1 MKKLIEM
8 KNSIVII
15 GLLLLMPVLS
25 WAQQDPQYSLYMF
38 NGLAL
43 NPAYAGSSTGTIAG
57 INYRTQW
64 LGMDGAPRTTSAN
77 IHSRYGQEK
86 LGTGL
91 FVSNDQ
97 IGIFKRNQIRLAQ
110 AYHLRM
116 KKFIVGMGIQAN
128 YEQMTAGFANAHYNN
143 GTGDVDNAFLAD
155 QTFSNL
161 NFGAGLY
168 VYNNKFWFG
177 YSAPALMKQDWSKA
191 SLGTMSAYQSFHHF
205 VSGGYV
211 FNYGRKWTYK
221 AQGLIKL
228 HESLTPSIDAGFM
241 AYYGNVV
248 GAGFS
253 NRLNDAW
260 IAMIE
265 FQLGDYA
272 RLMYSFDY
280 TSSPLK
286 NYTNGTHELM
296 IKFFLSSNYRGQV
309 SPRLF

>member
-1 MKKLIEM
+1 MKKMMTM
-8 KNSIVII
+8 KNSIFILV
-15 GLLLLMPVLS
+15 GLLLAPCLGY
-25 WAQQDPQYSLYMF
+25 AQQDPQYSLYMF

-64 LGMDGAPRTTSAN
+64 LGMEGAPKTATAN
-77 IHSRYGQEK
+77 IHMRYGQEK

-91 FVSNDQ
+91 LVSNDQ
-97 IGIFKRNQIRLAQ
+97 IGLFKRNQMRLAQ
-110 AYHLRM
+110 AYHLRF
-116 KKFIVGMGIQAN
+116 KKFIIGMGIQAN
-128 YEQMTAGFANAHYNN
+128 YEQMSAGFANAHYNN
-143 GTGDVDNAFLAD
+143 GSGDADNAFLAN
-155 QTFSNL
+155 QTFSTI

-177 YSAPALMKQDWSKA
+177 YSAPALMKQEWSKA
-191 SLGTMSAYQSFHHF
+191 SLGSMSAYQSFHHF
-205 VSGGYV
+205 LTGGYV
-211 FNYGRKWTYK
+211 FIYGRKWTYK
-221 AQGLIKL
+221 AMGLVKM

-253 NRLNDAW
+253 NRMNDAW
-260 IAMIE
+260 IAMLE

-272 RLMYSFDY
+272 RLVYAFDY

-296 IKFFLSSNYRGQV
+296 IKFYLSSNYRGQV